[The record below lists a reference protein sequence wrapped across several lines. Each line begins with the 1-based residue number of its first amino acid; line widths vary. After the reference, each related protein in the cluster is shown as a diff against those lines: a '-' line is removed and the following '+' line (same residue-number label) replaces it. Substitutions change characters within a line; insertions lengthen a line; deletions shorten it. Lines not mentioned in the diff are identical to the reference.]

1 MNDEKKPINYIV
13 IFNLIFAAIVIALGL
28 YVMLFTDMYNRE
40 YRDHIRDLSDNWQT
54 LSGHSIDTDYFS
66 LKDCDGVAEI
76 VKPLPKDI
84 TDNDDLCFESDN
96 VNLEVYINNELKYS
110 YETTENLT
118 GMGYGYAFHTVGL
131 NRDMKGKLLRFKYTS
146 VTPQSNRGK
155 ITNIYVGPAAD
166 YIHKNIADN
175 ILSFLL
181 TLLIIFFGAALILV
195 WAGISKKSDL
205 PVDILDLGVASVLM
219 GFWLMSNIKVMQLL
233 SGKVILWRVIDRM
246 AIILAMYPFIR
257 FFNSITRLKRKIYI
271 YLAFLQT
278 TGLGV
283 SLLVMRY
290 IFGIDTLVSF
300 SKIQMLMVL
309 VTFMIVAAMHIE
321 NFHFCRK
328 NSLPLEHKG
337 VYVGISFLFLCG
349 FVEAILYLF
358 KGGYKANGTFIMV
371 GMLFF
376 TISVLLQFINWWITD
391 QAAMDRDRFVN
402 RSLQFAVSSK
412 NPVESIKLLLEY
424 MGKEMGA
431 RRTVIFEEIKDG
443 IFENTYEWYQEGQYP
458 LPKEMSVIPY
468 KGFVDQ
474 IYDRMLMEEKY
485 VQIEDVEKIKSEF
498 PTLYGMLKKAGTFRL
513 VAGALRSEDHLI
525 GIFCMADIPPENF
538 KNITEIMG
546 IISYFFAQFINQR
559 KEQERILFYS
569 YHEPLS
575 GAKNRSALKEFVEQ
589 KLDMAQAF
597 GYVICEIT
605 GLREIN
611 ENLGHDVGDDIVVK
625 VAAALME
632 AFGDENVYR
641 TTGEEFVCFGFE
653 SDETFFE
660 NDVER
665 ARRLINDKEC
675 KVAIGACYCSNGTMD
690 LKNVARYARSLLE
703 QDT

>member
-1 MNDEKKPINYIV
+1 MNDEKKGINYIV
-13 IFNLIFAAIVIALGL
+13 IYNLIFAALVIALGL
-28 YVMLFTDMYNRE
+28 YVMLFTDMFDRD

-54 LSGHSIDTDYFS
+54 LSGHKIDTDYYS
-66 LKDCDGVAEI
+66 LKDCDGEAEI
-76 VKPLPKDI
+76 IKPIPKEV

-96 VNLEVYINNELKYS
+96 VNLEVYINDELKYS
-110 YETTENLT
+110 YETKENLT
-118 GMGYGYAFHTVGL
+118 GMGYGYAFHTVGMT
-131 NRDMKGKLLRFKYTS
+131 RDMKGKILRLKFRS

-155 ITNIYVGPAAD
+155 ITNIYMGPAAD

-219 GFWLMSNIKVMQLL
+219 GFWLMSNIKIMQLL
-233 SGKVILWRVIDRM
+233 TGKVILWRVIDRM

-257 FFNSITRLKRKIYI
+257 FFNSVTRLKRRFYV
-271 YLAFLQT
+271 YLAFFQT
-278 TGLGV
+278 VGLGAA
-283 SLLVMRY
+283 LLVMRY

-300 SKIQMLMVL
+300 SKIQMFSVL
-309 VTFMIVAAMHIE
+309 ITFMIVAAMQVE
-321 NFHFCRK
+321 NFNFCKK

-337 VYVGISFLFLCG
+337 VYIGMAFLFLCA
-349 FVEAILYLF
+349 FAEALLYLF
-358 KGGYKANGTFIMV
+358 KGGYKANGTIIMV

-376 TISVLLQFINWWITD
+376 TISVLLQFINWWISD

-412 NPVESIKLLLEY
+412 NPVDSIKLLLEY

-431 RRTVIFEEIKDG
+431 RRTVIYEDMNDG
-443 IFENTYEWYQEGQYP
+443 SFQNTYEWYQEGQYP
-458 LPKEMSVIPY
+458 LSKEMLVIPY

-474 IYDRMLMEEKY
+474 IYDRMLTEEKY
-485 VQIEDVEKIKSEF
+485 VQIEDVEKIKTEL
-498 PTLYGMLKKAGTFRL
+498 PILYEKLKKIGTFRL

-525 GIFCMADIPPENF
+525 GIFCMGDIPPENF

-575 GAKNRSALKEFVEQ
+575 GAKNRSALKEFTEQ
-589 KLDMAQAF
+589 KLDLSQAF

-605 GLREIN
+605 GLKEIN
-611 ENLGHDVGDDIVVK
+611 ENMGHDYGDNIVVK
-625 VAAALME
+625 VSECLRE

-641 TTGEEFVCFGFE
+641 VSGEEFVCFGFE
-653 SDETFFE
+653 SDETFFG

-665 ARRLINDKEC
+665 AKRLLREKEC
-675 KVAIGACYCSNGTMD
+675 NVAIGSAYCSNGTMD
-690 LKNVARYARSLLE
+690 LKNVARYVRSVME
-703 QDT
+703 QCT